1 VNGLQVFALLA
12 ILVALY
18 LTERRPPMTARD
30 TIAEALARTDGS
42 EFVLDWCRDYADA
55 VIAAVRAM
63 PVEDQAELIGG
74 VVDNGTGYFA
84 PRIRRAIGPWVKS

>member
-1 VNGLQVFALLA
+1 
-12 ILVALY
+12 
-18 LTERRPPMTARD
+18 MTAR
-30 TIAEALARTDGS
+30 EALTEALREAWLLADGHGAS
-42 EFVLDWCRDYADA
+42 AVATTHMQVDA